1 MVVSGLPAWRG
12 VPVSC
17 HLVEALS
24 LLGHKMEIS
33 MSGTPILVSIP
44 VKYLIII
51 IAHNITGSNKRER
64 EEEEEWFMMSN
75 AHLMSR
81 HR

>member
-17 HLVEALS
+17 HLVEASS

-44 VKYLIII
+44 VKYL